1 MTYVPSVTENTVEWI
16 KNEDTATV
24 TFCQPRFIT
33 RIRKLAEKYP
43 DECQITHEN
52 KDGSIVAHIPVKWIK
67 ISKVERH
74 LSEEQIELARER
86 IKIAQ
91 EHKRNALK
99 SALSDLGKEV

>member
-1 MTYVPSVTENTVEWI
+1 MSNNVTENVVEFPL
-16 KNEDTATV
+16 NADTATV
-24 TFCQPRFIT
+24 TFCQQRFIT
-33 RIRKLAEKYP
+33 KIRKLAEKYP
-43 DECQITHEN
+43 DECRITHEN

-99 SALSDLGKEV
+99 SALSDLVKEV

>member
-1 MTYVPSVTENTVEWI
+1 MSNNVTENVIEFRL
-16 KNEDTATV
+16 NEGTATV

-33 RIRKLAEKYP
+33 KIRKLAEKYP

-67 ISKVERH
+67 ISKMERH

-99 SALSDLGKEV
+99 SALSDLCKEV

>member
-1 MTYVPSVTENTVEWI
+1 MSDFTTVQDNVIEFL
-16 KNEDTATV
+16 KGDKTATV
-24 TFCQPRFIT
+24 TFCQQRFIT
-33 RIRKLAEKYP
+33 KIRKLAEKFP
-43 DECQITHEN
+43 DECKITHEN

-67 ISKVERH
+67 ISKMERH

-99 SALSDLGKEV
+99 STLNELGKEV